1 MRTARFGAIGAALA
15 VAGLISVGAG
25 VAAAAGDE
33 VLVDGSYSTLAACQT
48 DGPEVQ
54 IAEEN
59 DLYSDWE
66 CREGDDGLFYL
77 YLTN

>member
-1 MRTARFGAIGAALA
+1 MRTVRTWVIGAALA
-15 VAGLISVGAG
+15 AAGLMTVGPG
-25 VAAAAGDE
+25 TSAAADE
-33 VLVDGSYSTLAACQT
+33 VLVDGSYSTMAACQT

-54 IAEEN
+54 IAQDN
-59 DLYSDWE
+59 DAYSNWE